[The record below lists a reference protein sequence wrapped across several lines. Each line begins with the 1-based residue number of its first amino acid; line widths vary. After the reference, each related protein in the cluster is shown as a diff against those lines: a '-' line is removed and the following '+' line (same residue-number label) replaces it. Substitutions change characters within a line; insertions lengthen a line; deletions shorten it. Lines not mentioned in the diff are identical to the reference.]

1 MGIFKSYVLQ
11 PKNTC
16 DKCKVC
22 ALMLRMTKPKSD
34 MDIRIVFYFEEEA
47 NNILQWLLYLV
58 SLIFVINDFLFRH
71 SGYKSTLSKLLVWY
85 CFRSAVCVG

>member
-47 NNILQWLLYLV
+47 NNILQ
-58 SLIFVINDFLFRH
+58 
-71 SGYKSTLSKLLVWY
+71 
-85 CFRSAVCVG
+85 